1 MSRLQ
6 DKIALITGGASGI
19 GLASG
24 IRFAQEGA
32 SLILTDI
39 SDAKKDEALAQIEAA
54 GGKGIFLKH
63 DVTLEED
70 WQRVF
75 QQAEETFG
83 RVDIVLNNAG
93 IGLRG
98 NVEET
103 SYEDWKK
110 VIDVNLNGVFLGT
123 KYGVIH
129 MKKHGGSIINV
140 SSIEGL
146 IGDPGIAAY
155 NASKG
160 GVRILTKSAALHAAQ
175 YQIRVNSIHPGYIKT
190 PMIGSDPEAMK
201 YLTSLHPIGH
211 LGEPE
216 DVANM
221 ALFLA
226 SDESK
231 FSTGSEFI
239 VDGGYTAQ

>member
-1 MSRLQ
+1 MNRLQ
-6 DKIALITGGASGI
+6 GKTALITGGASGI

-32 SLILTDI
+32 NVVLTDI
-39 SDAKKDEALAQIEAA
+39 SDAHKNEALSQIEAA
-54 GGKGIFLKH
+54 GGKAIFLRH

-75 QQAEETFG
+75 REAEEAFG
-83 RVDIVLNNAG
+83 QVDVVLNNAG

-103 SYEDWKK
+103 SYDDWKK

-129 MKKHGGSIINV
+129 LKKSGGSIINV

-175 YQIRVNSIHPGYIKT
+175 YKIRVNSIHPGYIKT

-226 SDESK
+226 SEESK
-231 FSTGSEFI
+231 FSTGSEFV

>member
-6 DKIALITGGASGI
+6 GKTALITGGASGI

-24 IRFAQEGA
+24 VRFAQEGA
-32 SLILTDI
+32 NVVLTDI
-39 SDAKKDEALAQIEAA
+39 SDAHKDQAILQVERA
-54 GGKGIFLKH
+54 GGKALFLQH
-63 DVTLEED
+63 DVTLEAD

-75 QQAEETFG
+75 EKAEEAFG

-103 SYEDWKK
+103 SYDDWKK

-231 FSTGSEFI
+231 FSTGSEFV